1 MSVLTFD
8 RHRAE
13 ITGQAR
19 RLLSHVEGVPP
30 AAPVPSC
37 PGWTLAHLLRHVTGA
52 LTWAGTVVV
61 SRATEPVPH
70 DIVDDVEPRPGD
82 DRSTLTTGLSRAAE
96 RLAEALGEAGPDTA
110 VWSPGPLATTGFWA
124 RRMAHETAVHRAD
137 AALAA
142 GVRYTLDDAVA
153 LDALD
158 EWTGFAALPEAY
170 GPRSGAPDL
179 LGPGRTLRFEV
190 TGTAADPLGEWLID
204 LTGDAPVR
212 RRAAERAA
220 ATVRGTPGDLL
231 LAVYR
236 RPVPEG
242 AVEVVG
248 DAALLDLW
256 RTRAGFWLEE

>member
-13 ITGQAR
+13 ITGQAG
-19 RLLSHVEGVPP
+19 RLLSHVDGVPLT
-30 AAPVPSC
+30 APVASC
-37 PGWTLAHLLRHVTGA
+37 PGWTVAHLLRHVTGA
-52 LTWAGTVVV
+52 LTWAGTIVA

-82 DRSTLTTGLSRAAE
+82 DPVTLAAELARAAE

-110 VWSPGPLATTGFWA
+110 VWSPGPVVTTGFWA

-158 EWTGFAALPEAY
+158 EWTAFAALPEAY
-170 GPRSGAPDL
+170 GPRPGAPDL
-179 LGPGRTLRFEV
+179 LGPARTLRFEA

-212 RRAAERAA
+212 RRAAEPAA
-220 ATVRGTPGDLL
+220 VTVRGTPGDLL

-242 AVEVVG
+242 TVEVLG
-248 DAALLDLW
+248 DAALFDLW

>member
-13 ITGQAR
+13 ITGQAG
-19 RLLSHVEGVPP
+19 RLLSHVEGVPLT
-30 AAPVPSC
+30 APVPSC
-37 PGWTLAHLLRHVTGA
+37 PGWTVAHLLRHVTGA
-52 LTWAGTVVV
+52 LTWAGTVVAG
-61 SRATEPVPH
+61 RAAEPVPH

-82 DRSTLTTGLSRAAE
+82 DRSTLTTGLARAAE
-96 RLAEALGEAGPDTA
+96 RLSGALAEAGPDTA

-158 EWTGFAALPEAY
+158 EWTAFAALPEAY
-170 GPRSGAPDL
+170 GPRPGAPDL
-179 LGPGRTLRFEV
+179 LGPGRTLRFEAV
-190 TGTAADPLGEWLID
+190 GTAADPLGEWLID
-204 LTGDAPVR
+204 LTGTAPVR

-220 ATVRGTPGDLL
+220 VTVRGTPGDLL

-242 AVEVVG
+242 AVEVLG
-248 DAALLDLW
+248 DAALFDLW

>member
-13 ITGQAR
+13 IIGQAG
-19 RLLSHVEGVPP
+19 RLLSHTEGVPLT
-30 AAPVPSC
+30 APVPSC

-52 LTWAGTVVV
+52 LTWAGTVVA
-61 SRATEPVPH
+61 SRAAEPVPH
-70 DIVDDVEPRPGD
+70 DVVDDVEPRPGD
-82 DRSTLTTGLSRAAE
+82 DRTTLSADLTRAAE
-96 RLAEALGEAGPDTA
+96 RLAEVLGEAGPDTA
-110 VWSPGPLATTGFWA
+110 VWSPGPVATTGFWA

-142 GVRYTLDDAVA
+142 GVRYVLDDAVA

-170 GPRSGAPDL
+170 GPRPGAPAL
-179 LGPGRTLRFEV
+179 LGPGRTLRFRA
-190 TGTAADPLGEWLID
+190 TGMESDPLGEWLID
-204 LTGDAPVR
+204 LTGDAPLR
-212 RRAAERAA
+212 RRTPEPAAV
-220 ATVRGTPGDLL
+220 TVRGTPGDLL

-242 AVEVVG
+242 AVEVLG
-248 DAALLDLW
+248 DAALFDLW

>member
-8 RHRAE
+8 RHRAV
-13 ITGQAR
+13 ITGQAG
-19 RLLSHVEGVPP
+19 RLIAHTDGVPLT
-30 AAPVPSC
+30 APVASC

-52 LTWAGTVVV
+52 FTWAGTVVTT
-61 SRATEPVPH
+61 RATDPVPH

-82 DRSTLTTGLSRAAE
+82 DRATLTAGLTAAAE
-96 RLAEALGEAGPDTA
+96 RLSAALGEAGPDAA
-110 VWSPGPLATTGFWA
+110 VWSPGPVATTGFWA
-124 RRMAHETAVHRAD
+124 RRMAYETAVHRAD

-142 GVRYTLDDAVA
+142 GVRYELDAAVA

-170 GPRSGAPDL
+170 GPRPGAPDL
-179 LGPGRTLRFEV
+179 LGPGRTLRFEA
-190 TGTAADPLGEWLID
+190 TGTAADPLREWLID

-212 RRAAERAA
+212 RRTSEPAAV
-220 ATVRGTPGDLL
+220 TVRGTPGDLL

-242 AVEVVG
+242 AVEVLG
-248 DAALLDLW
+248 DAGLFDLW
-256 RTRAGFWLEE
+256 RARAGFWLEE